1 MIETLRRLVL
11 LTLTVAPMACGA
23 AHVRPGKP
31 SQAAQPTP
39 SPTSPAPPL
48 DPQVSLLSADR
59 PDGET
64 LSSTG
69 HVADEYTS
77 EAGTASALVADP
89 DHDKI
94 VSATDNCPTMPNPEQ
109 VDTDGDGYGDPC
121 DPGDPIAPSVS
132 LALTPAGPEVARG
145 SQLKLAAV
153 ATDPDGTVMTIR
165 IVAINSRLSPLPSGI
180 CTILKPPFECT
191 WRPEIPGDYVLTAFA
206 TDNGGSTAASPD
218 VTVRIK

>member
-1 MIETLRRLVL
+1 MIETFRRLAL

-48 DPQVSLLSADR
+48 DAQVSLLSADR

-89 DHDKI
+89 DHDKV
-94 VSATDNCPTMPNPEQ
+94 VSATDNCPTVPNPEQ

-121 DPGDPIAPSVS
+121 DPGDPMVPSVS
-132 LALTPAGPEVARG
+132 LALPPSGTDVVRG

-165 IVAINSRLSPLPSGI
+165 IVAINLQISPRPIGI
-180 CTILKPPFECT
+180 CTILKPPFECN
-191 WRPEIPGDYVLTAFA
+191 WRPQALGEYVLTAFA
-206 TDNGGSTAASPD
+206 TDNGGSTAASAE
-218 VTVRIK
+218 VRVRIK